1 MVIHMNQ
8 QVSVEVSGIDFSAAH
23 FVSEGGK
30 CERLHGHN
38 YHVAVLVWGKI
49 DSLGMV
55 IDFREIKRRA
65 RLLSKMWDHHI
76 LLPQRSSLIKVNQKG
91 NQVQVE
97 TPNGTYSFPTR
108 DVKVLNVVETTA
120 EELARVICEKIIEDL
135 KADYPNLTQV
145 RVVLSESSTAQAI
158 VTVTM

>member
-1 MVIHMNQ
+1 MNQ

-38 YHVAVLVWGKI
+38 YQVAVLIWGKI

-55 IDFREIKRRA
+55 IDFREVKRRV
-65 RLLSKMWDHHI
+65 RLLSKEWDHHI
-76 LLPQRSSLIKVNQKG
+76 LLPQRSTLIKVNQKG

-97 TPNGTYSFPTR
+97 TPNGTYSFPKR
-108 DVKVLNVVETTA
+108 DVKILNLVETTA
-120 EELARVICEKIIEDL
+120 EELARVICQQLIEDL
-135 KADYPNLTQV
+135 KNDYQNLTQV
-145 RVVLSESSTAQAI
+145 RVVLSESPTAQAI
-158 VTVTM
+158 VTLTM

>member
-1 MVIHMNQ
+1 MNQ

-23 FVSEGGK
+23 FVSAGGK

-38 YHVAVLVWGKI
+38 YQVAVLIWGKI
-49 DSLGMV
+49 DSMGMV
-55 IDFREIKRRA
+55 IDFREVKRRV
-65 RLLSKMWDHHI
+65 RLLSKKWDHHI

-108 DVKVLNVVETTA
+108 DVKILNVVETTA
-120 EELARVICEKIIEDL
+120 EELARIICQILIEDL

-145 RVVLSESSTAQAI
+145 SVVLSESPSAKAI
-158 VTVTM
+158 VTMTM